1 MDKNSRYRKIF
12 RDIVRGYSILKEN
25 ETLFFAKHLTVQDQ
39 VDLDEVYSHHYTIA
53 QARGLPTEAEASL
66 FLKKEGLWT
75 GEEER
80 ESFQKEIY
88 IENLIA
94 TKKSLVLKSQLDRQ
108 NKHIEEEGK
117 LLEKINSK
125 KRTLMG
131 VTCESYSDLKVN
143 DHYIINS
150 LYCDAQFSSK
160 IFNLDEFKR
169 LGDDELEGVIKEYN
183 KIFEEFQEIRIQE
196 MILKDFYYVYF
207 PFCDDSV
214 GFFGKPICELSHN
227 QLKMIIY
234 TRVFKNIFEQ
244 HENIPESIK
253 SDPAALLD
261 FGNIDEKAR
270 EKIQKQNSKDSAAS
284 TMFGA
289 TKEDMEYAGLDV
301 GIQEAGDSL
310 AAKAAEKGGTLNM
323 EDIMKMHGH

>member
-66 FLKKEGLWT
+66 HLKKEGLWT
-75 GEEER
+75 EEEDR
-80 ESFQKEIY
+80 ECFQKEVY

-108 NKHIEEEGK
+108 NELIEEESK

-150 LYCDAQFSSK
+150 L
-160 IFNLDEFKR
+160 
-169 LGDDELEGVIKEYN
+169 
-183 KIFEEFQEIRIQE
+183 
-196 MILKDFYYVYF
+196 
-207 PFCDDSV
+207 
-214 GFFGKPICELSHN
+214 
-227 QLKMIIY
+227 
-234 TRVFKNIFEQ
+234 
-244 HENIPESIK
+244 
-253 SDPAALLD
+253 
-261 FGNIDEKAR
+261 
-270 EKIQKQNSKDSAAS
+270 
-284 TMFGA
+284 
-289 TKEDMEYAGLDV
+289 LDV
-301 GIQEAGDSL
+301 KYSY
-310 AAKAAEKGGTLNM
+310 
-323 EDIMKMHGH
+323 